1 MKISEI
7 SIKRPSLIIVMF
19 IILVLGGIFSYTRL
33 GYELIPKFE
42 INVIMVQT
50 VYPGASPTE
59 VENTVTKKIEDAISS
74 LEMVKK
80 IESTSLENVSVVA
93 VTLNDGADVNFLL
106 TDAQRK
112 INAILNELPD
122 DVDPPILNKFSLDDM
137 PIMSLAVTSNLSEKE
152 LYDLLDNKI
161 QPVFARISGVAKVD
175 MVGGEEREI
184 QVKVDPE
191 KLEGYGLSITQV
203 QQVIAASN
211 LDFPTGSVQSAEK
224 RNTIR
229 LAGKVTT
236 VDELRA
242 LPITTPQGIT
252 IYLRDIADIQ
262 DGIAEIEKIARLD
275 RKNTI
280 LMQVYKQ
287 SDANAVAV
295 SELVQK
301 TISVKDGE
309 GNVIGGVEKDYEKD
323 GIQILVA
330 NDSSDYTLSAANHV
344 MKDLML
350 AIVLVGFIMLFFLHS
365 LRNAAITMVAIPLSL
380 IATFIGF
387 LLMGYTLNLMS
398 LLGLSLVVGILVDD
412 AIVVIEN
419 IHRHMEMGKN
429 RVRAAFDGAK
439 EIGFTVSAITL
450 VIVVVFLPIAMS
462 TGLVANILAQFC
474 VTVIISTLLSLLVSF
489 TVVPWLYSRFGKL
502 EHISSSSF
510 FGRIILGFERGLSK
524 FTHWVSGILK
534 WSLATRLHKFL
545 TLLIA
550 VVLFF
555 GSIALVGMG
564 FIGSDFFPANDKGEF
579 MVQFELEKDASL
591 EVTNQLTQR
600 AENYIAA
607 KPEVKRLITTVGQS
621 SDGGFG
627 GVSGTRY
634 KSEIHVIL
642 KDEYIGVL
650 NSKVYSADLKR
661 ELENE
666 LVEAKVRTVNMGL
679 MGAEQAPLTLTIVG
693 SSMEDALE
701 FATQAMALLNEIPGS
716 SQVKLSSEAGN
727 PEINVKVDREKMT
740 SLGLNVATVG
750 MTMQTAFS
758 GNTDNKFRAGDNEYD
773 INIQFDNKGR
783 TGIDD
788 VRKLKFINNQGT
800 SVTLDQFAEVSYGSG
815 PTLLE
820 RRDKTPSV
828 SVKGQVIGRPAGTI
842 AQEWEAKFK
851 ELPRKPGVTYLWGG
865 NMENQEE
872 GFGTLGIA
880 LLASIILVYLVMVA
894 LYDSFATPFVVL
906 FSIPLSFIGAL
917 LLLALTNQ
925 TLNIFTILG
934 IIMLIG
940 LVAKNAI
947 LLVDFANH
955 RKEAGDNTHD
965 ALVAANHA
973 RLRPILMTTIAMV
986 FGMIPIAM
994 ATGGIADTN
1003 RGLAIVIIG
1012 GLLSS
1017 LFLTLV
1023 VVPVVYSLMDSFKRR
1038 FGKGEKL
1045 NYKELIVAD
1054 YVPNEHY
1061 VDEMEVK
1068 HQ

>member
-19 IILVLGGIFSYTRL
+19 IILVLGGLFSYSQL
-33 GYELIPKFE
+33 GYELIPKFD
-42 INVIMVQT
+42 IKVIVVQT
-50 VYPGASPTE
+50 VYPGASPSE
-59 VENTVTKKIEDAISS
+59 VESTVTKKVEDAISS

-80 IESTSLENVSVVA
+80 IESTSLEGVSVVT
-93 VTLNDGADVNFLL
+93 VTLNDDADVNFLL

-112 INAILNELPD
+112 INSIVNDLPD
-122 DVDPPILNKFSLDDM
+122 DADPPTLNKFSLDDM
-137 PIMSLAVTSNLSEKE
+137 PIMSLSVTSRLSEKD

-161 QPVFARISGVAKVD
+161 QPVFARLNGVAKVE

-191 KLEGYGLSITQV
+191 KLEGYGLSIAQV
-203 QQVIAASN
+203 QQLIQTSN
-211 LDFPTGSVQSAEK
+211 MDFPTGSVSSSTK

-229 LAGKVTT
+229 LAGKINSVE
-236 VDELRA
+236 ELRN
-242 LPITTPQGIT
+242 LPLRTPGNVQIR
-252 IYLRDIADIQ
+252 LRDVADVQ
-262 DGIAEIEKIARLD
+262 DGIVEIEKVARLD
-275 RKNTI
+275 RQNTI
-280 LMQVYKQ
+280 MMQVYKQ

-295 SELVQK
+295 SELVQG
-301 TISVKDGE
+301 TIASVE
-309 GNVIGGVEKDYEKD
+309 GDFAAEDVKVLI
-323 GIQILVA
+323 A
-330 NDSSDYTLSAANHV
+330 NDSSEYTLDAANHV

-350 AIVLVGFIMLFFLHS
+350 AVVLVGFIMLFFLHS

-387 LLMGYTLNLMS
+387 YYMGYTLNLMS

-412 AIVVIEN
+412 AIVVLEN

-429 RVRAAFDGAK
+429 KVRAAFDGAA

-450 VIVVVFLPIAMS
+450 VIIVVFLPIAMS
-462 TGLVANILAQFC
+462 SGMTANILAQFC
-474 VTVIISTLLSLLVSF
+474 VTVIMSTGLSLLVSF

-502 EHISSSSF
+502 EHPSTTSF
-510 FGRIILGFERGLSK
+510 FGKIIHGFENGLNS
-524 FTHWVSGILK
+524 FTHWVSDLLK
-534 WSLATRLHKFL
+534 WSLKSRWTKIA
-545 TLLIA
+545 TLLLA

-555 GSIALVGMG
+555 ASLSLVALGY
-564 FIGSDFFPANDKGEF
+564 IGGDFFPANDKGEF

-591 EVTNQLTQR
+591 ETTNLLTR
-600 AENYIAA
+600 KAEAILSE
-607 KPEVKRLITTVGQS
+607 KPEIKRMITTVGAS
-621 SDGGFG
+621 SGGG
-627 GVSGTRY
+627 MSAALGSRY
-634 KSEIHVIL
+634 KSEIHVL
-642 KDEYIGVL
+642 LHDELVGVL
-650 NSKVYSADLKR
+650 NSKVYSAQLKR

-666 LVEAKVRTVNMGL
+666 LVDAKVTTVNMGL
-679 MGAEQAPLTLTIVG
+679 MGAEEAPIKLTVIG
-693 SSMEDALE
+693 SSMEDALA
-701 FATQAMALLNEIPGS
+701 FAREAEALLKDVPGS
-716 SQVKLSSEAGN
+716 SQVKLSSEDGN
-727 PEINVKVDREKMT
+727 PEINVQVDREKMT
-740 SLGLNVATVG
+740 QLGLDVATVG

-773 INIQFDNKGR
+773 INIQFDDR
-783 TGIDD
+783 SRASIDD
-788 VRKLKFINNQGT
+788 VRNLKFLNTAGEM
-800 SVTLDQFAEVSYGSG
+800 VTLAQFADVTYGSG

-828 SVKGQVIGRPAGTI
+828 SVQAQVIGRPAGTV
-842 AQEWEAKFK
+842 AAEWEEKFSQL
-851 ELPRKPGVTYLWGG
+851 ERKPGVAYLWGG

-880 LLASIILVYLVMVA
+880 LLASVILVYLVMVA
-894 LYDSFATPFVVL
+894 LYDNFVTPFVVM

-947 LLVDFANH
+947 LLVDFTNH
-955 RKEAGDNTHD
+955 RKAAGDNTHD

-986 FGMIPIAM
+986 FGMIPIAI

-1003 RGLAIVIIG
+1003 RGIAIVIIG
-1012 GLLSS
+1012 GLISS

-1023 VVPVVYSLMDSFKRR
+1023 VVPVVYAIFDSLGKR
-1038 FGKGEKL
+1038 FGKGEKP
-1045 NYKELIVAD
+1045 D
-1054 YVPNEHY
+1054 YEKLMVEDFEMSEDY
-1061 VDEMEVK
+1061 VDEMDVK
-1068 HQ
+1068 HG

>member
-19 IILVLGGIFSYTRL
+19 IILVLGGLFSYSRL

-74 LEMVKK
+74 LEAVKK
-80 IESTSLENVSVVA
+80 IESNSMESVSVVA

-161 QPVFARISGVAKVD
+161 QPVFARLSGVAKVD

-184 QVKVDPE
+184 QVKVDPD
-191 KLEGYGLSITQV
+191 KLQGYGLSITQV
-203 QQVIAASN
+203 QQVIASSN
-211 LDFPTGSVQSAEK
+211 MDFPTGSVASGEK

-229 LAGKVTT
+229 LAGKVNT
-236 VDELRA
+236 VDDLRN
-242 LPITTPQGIT
+242 LPITTPAGIT
-252 IYLRDIADIQ
+252 IFLRDIADVQ
-262 DGIAEIEKIARLD
+262 DGIVEIEKIARLD
-275 RKNTI
+275 RQNTI
-280 LMQVYKQ
+280 LMQVFKQ

-301 TISVKDGE
+301 TISVKDNE
-309 GNVIGGVEKDYEKD
+309 GNLVSGVEKDYQNE
-323 GIQILVA
+323 GVQILIA
-330 NDSSDYTLSAANHV
+330 NDSSEYTLNAANHV
-344 MKDLML
+344 MKDLMV
-350 AIVLVGFIMLFFLHS
+350 AVVLVGFIMLFFLHS

-380 IATFIGF
+380 IGTFIGF
-387 LLMGYTLNLMS
+387 LMMGYTLNLMS

-429 RVRAAFDGAK
+429 RVRAAYDGAK
-439 EIGFTVSAITL
+439 EIGFTVAAITL
-450 VIVVVFLPIAMS
+450 VIIVVFLPIAMS

-474 VTVIISTLLSLLVSF
+474 VAVIISTGLSFLVSF
-489 TVVPWLYSRFGKL
+489 TVVPWLYSRFGRL
-502 EHISSSSF
+502 EHINKRSF
-510 FGRIILGFERGLSK
+510 FGAIINGFESGLNR
-524 FTHWVSGILK
+524 FTQWVSGILK
-534 WSLATRLHKFL
+534 WSLRSRGTKLATLGVA
-545 TLLIA
+545 LL
-550 VVLFF
+550 LFF
-555 GSIALVGMG
+555 ASLSLPILGY
-564 FIGSDFFPANDKGEF
+564 IGGDFFPANDKGEF

-591 EVTNQLTQR
+591 AVTNELTQR
-600 AENYIAA
+600 AENLIAS
-607 KPEVKRLITTVGQS
+607 KPEVARLITTVGQS

-627 GVSGTRY
+627 GISGTRY

-642 KDEYIGVL
+642 KDEHIGIL
-650 NSKVYSADLKR
+650 NSKVYSAQLKR
-661 ELENE
+661 ELENT
-666 LVEAKVRTVNMGL
+666 LVDAKVRTVNMGL
-679 MGAEQAPLTLTIVG
+679 MGAEQAPLTLTVIG

-701 FATQAMALLNEIPGS
+701 FANQAAELLRDVPGS
-716 SQVKLSSEAGN
+716 SQVKLSSEDGN
-727 PEINVKVDREKMT
+727 PEINVQVDREKMT

-773 INIQFDNKGR
+773 INIQFDDKGR
-783 TGIDD
+783 SGIDD
-788 VRKLKFINNQGT
+788 VRNLKFINQQGIAINL
-800 SVTLDQFAEVSYGSG
+800 SQFAEVSYGSG
-815 PTLLE
+815 PTVLQ

-828 SVKGQVIGRPAGTI
+828 NVQSQVIGRPTGTV
-842 AQEWEAKFK
+842 AEDWRVQFEQLE
-851 ELPRKPGVTYLWGG
+851 RKPGVSYFWGG

-880 LLASIILVYLVMVA
+880 LLAAILLVYLVMVA
-894 LYDSFATPFVVL
+894 LYDSFITPFVVL

-917 LLLALTNQ
+917 LFLAITNQ
-925 TLNIFTILG
+925 SLNIFTILG

-955 RKEAGDNTHD
+955 RKDAGDNTFD

-986 FGMIPIAM
+986 FGMIPIAL

-1023 VVPVVYSLMDSFKRR
+1023 VVPVVYSIFDSLKRR
-1038 FGKGEKL
+1038 FGSKEEVD
-1045 NYKELIVAD
+1045 YKELIVAD
-1054 YVPNEHY
+1054 FEMSEDY
-1061 VDEMEVK
+1061 VDEMAVK
-1068 HQ
+1068 HK

>member
-19 IILVLGGIFSYTRL
+19 IILVLGGLFSYSRL

-50 VYPGASPTE
+50 LYPGASPTE

-74 LEMVKK
+74 LESVKK
-80 IESTSLENVSVVA
+80 IESNSMESVSVVA

-122 DVDPPILNKFSLDDM
+122 DADPPTLNKFSLDDM
-137 PIMSLAVTSNLSEKE
+137 PIMSLAVTSKLSEKE

-161 QPVFARISGVAKVD
+161 QPVFARLSGVAKVD
-175 MVGGEEREI
+175 MIGGEEREI
-184 QVKVDPE
+184 QVKVDPDR
-191 KLEGYGLSITQV
+191 LEGYGLSISQI
-203 QQVIAASN
+203 QQVIASSN
-211 LDFPTGSVQSAEK
+211 MDFPTGSVESGDK

-229 LAGKVTT
+229 LAGKVNT
-236 VDELRA
+236 VEDLRN
-242 LPITTPQGIT
+242 LPITTPAGIS
-252 IYLRDIADIQ
+252 IFLRDVADVQ
-262 DGIAEIEKIARLD
+262 DGIAEIEKVARLD
-275 RKNTI
+275 RQNTI
-280 LMQVYKQ
+280 LLQVFKQ

-295 SELVQK
+295 SELVK
-301 TISVKDGE
+301 NTIE
-309 GNVIGGVEKDYEKD
+309 TVERDYSQD
-323 GIQILVA
+323 GIAIVIA
-330 NDSSDYTLSAANHV
+330 NDSSEYTLNAANHV
-344 MKDLML
+344 MKDLMV
-350 AIVLVGFIMLFFLHS
+350 AVVLVGLIMLFFLHS

-380 IATFIGF
+380 IGTFIGF

-429 RVRAAFDGAK
+429 RVRAAYDGAK
-439 EIGFTVSAITL
+439 EIGFTVAAITL
-450 VIVVVFLPIAMS
+450 VIIVVFLPIAMS

-474 VTVIISTLLSLLVSF
+474 VTVIISTSLSFLVSF
-489 TVVPWLYSRFGKL
+489 TIVPWLYSRFGKL
-502 EHISSSSF
+502 EHINHRSF
-510 FGRIILGFERGLSK
+510 FGGIISGFESGLTR

-534 WSLATRLHKFL
+534 WSLRSRANKIATLG
-545 TLLIA
+545 IA
-550 VVLFF
+550 LVLFF
-555 GSIALVGMG
+555 ASLSLPILGY
-564 FIGSDFFPANDKGEF
+564 IGADFFPANDKGEF

-591 EVTNQLTQR
+591 AATNELTRR
-600 AENYIAA
+600 AEEIISA
-607 KPEVKRLITTVGQS
+607 KPEVARLITTVGQAN
-621 SDGGFG
+621 DGGIG
-627 GVSGTRY
+627 GLSGTRY
-634 KSEIHVIL
+634 KSEVHVIL
-642 KDEYIGVL
+642 KDEHIGVL
-650 NSKVYSADLKR
+650 NSKVYSAQLKR
-661 ELENE
+661 ELEME
-666 LVEAKVRTVNMGL
+666 LVDAKVRTVNMGL
-679 MGAEQAPLTLTIVG
+679 MGAEQAPLTLTVIG
-693 SSMEDALE
+693 STMEDALE
-701 FATQAMALLNEIPGS
+701 FANQAAELLRDVPGS
-716 SQVKLSSEAGN
+716 SQVKLSSEDGN
-727 PEINVKVDREKMT
+727 PEINVQVDREKMT
-740 SLGLNVATVG
+740 SLGLDVATVG

-773 INIQFDNKGR
+773 INIQFDDKGR
-783 TGIDD
+783 SSIDD
-788 VRKLKFINNQGT
+788 VRNLKFINAEGKAI
-800 SVTLDQFAEVSYGSG
+800 TLDQFADVSFGSG
-815 PTLLE
+815 PTVLQ

-828 SVKGQVIGRPAGTI
+828 QVQGQVIGRPTGSI
-842 AQEWEAKFK
+842 ATEWQAEFEKL
-851 ELPRKPGVTYLWGG
+851 ERKPGVSYLWGG

-880 LLASIILVYLVMVA
+880 LLAAILLVYLVMVA
-894 LYDSFATPFVVL
+894 LYDSFITPFVVL

-917 LLLALTNQ
+917 LFLAVTNQ
-925 TLNIFTILG
+925 SLNIFTILG

-955 RKEAGDNTHD
+955 RKDAGDNTFD

-986 FGMIPIAM
+986 FGMIPIAV

-1023 VVPVVYSLMDSFKRR
+1023 VVPVVYSIFDSLKRR
-1038 FGKGEKL
+1038 FGSNEKVDY
-1045 NYKELIVAD
+1045 NELIVAD
-1054 YVPNEHY
+1054 FELNADY
-1061 VDEMEVK
+1061 VDEMDKK
-1068 HQ
+1068 H